1 MKQFLATAMIVAVGL
16 TLAGCPKKPAVKD
29 DAGSSS
35 TVPANAP
42 SDASTAG
49 GNAPQTGP
57 ATPFGEGSASAASAA
72 LSGKIIY
79 FDYDK
84 VEIKPEYTRIVMDA
98 AHVLIAHPAWKVRL
112 EGNTDERGTREYNIG
127 LGERRAQ
134 TVRRALMLQG
144 VTDGQ
149 ITTVSYGEERPA
161 AEGHDEAAFAKN
173 RRVEMVA
180 LP

>member
-1 MKQFLATAMIVAVGL
+1 MKQILATAMIVAIGL
-16 TLAGCPKKPAVKD
+16 TLAGCPKKAAVKD
-29 DAGSSS
+29 NASAGSA
-35 TVPANAP
+35 VPASEGANAG
-42 SDASTAG
+42 ANAAG
-49 GNAPQTGP
+49 NTPQTGP
-57 ATPFGEGSASAASAA
+57 ATPFGDNSASAT

-98 AHVLIAHPAWKVRL
+98 AHGLVAHPGWKVRL

-134 TVRRALMLQG
+134 SVRRALMLQG
-144 VTDGQ
+144 VSDSQ

-161 AEGHDEAAFAKN
+161 AEGHSESAWAKN
-173 RRVEMVA
+173 RRVEMAA

>member
-1 MKQFLATAMIVAVGL
+1 MKQILAIVTIVAVGL
-16 TLAGCPKKPAVKD
+16 TLAGCPKKHELKEDAN
-29 DAGSSS
+29 AGSN
-35 TVPANAP
+35 VPGNEKGDLNAP
-42 SDASTAG
+42 ASG
-49 GNAPQTGP
+49 PQTGP
-57 ATPFGEGSASAASAA
+57 ATAFGDSTSAAAAA

-84 VEIKPEYTRIVMDA
+84 IEIKSEYSGIITGA
-98 AHVLIAHPAWKVRL
+98 ARQLVSHPNWKLRL

-134 TVRRALMLQG
+134 SVRRALMLQG
-144 VTDGQ
+144 AADGQ

-161 AEGHDEAAFAKN
+161 VEGEDEAAFAKN